1 MKHKVTWRIPTILL
15 TGFLGAGKTT
25 LLNRLIVHYK
35 SQRTVLLINEFGQV
49 GIDGKLLVQGDY
61 EKVELNKGSLFCL
74 CVRTDFIDAV
84 ERIAT
89 ELQPELLLIEATGLA
104 DTSEMENMLALPNL
118 REKIHL
124 QACVCLIDCQ
134 NFLKIKEFL
143 NAPISQVRSADLILI
158 NKTDLV
164 PETQV
169 EAVIQAVKDI
179 SSAAPILKTTFAEFS
194 LEQLDA
200 LHRPAITTQEA
211 PGEGRPDPVASFT
224 LEARGDFSQQ
234 GWDQFTAFVNPSLMR
249 LKGFISLEGRTYY
262 VDATNDYWTMT
273 LTSKAAPQT
282 NQLVLIGQTFQ
293 QHEVEER
300 FQACQKYRA

>member
-1 MKHKVTWRIPTILL
+1 MKHNVTRRIPTILL

-35 SQRTVLLINEFGQV
+35 SQRTVLLINESGQV
-49 GIDGKLLVQGDY
+49 GIDGKLLVEDDY
-61 EKVELNKGSLFCL
+61 EKVELNKGSLFCI
-74 CVRTDFIDAV
+74 CVRTDFIDEV

-143 NAPISQVRSADLILI
+143 NAPISQVRSADLVLI

-169 EAVIQAVKDI
+169 NDVIQAVRAI
-179 SSAAPILKTTFAEFS
+179 SDRVPILKTTFAKFP
-194 LEQLDA
+194 LKQLDS
-200 LHRPAITTQEA
+200 LRHPAIMAQEA
-211 PGEGRPDPVASFT
+211 PGEGQPDPVASFT
-224 LEARGDFSQQ
+224 LEAQGDFSQQ
-234 GWDQFTAFVNPSLMR
+234 GWDQFTAFVKPSLMR
-249 LKGFISLEGRTYY
+249 LKGFISLEGQTYY
-262 VDATNDYWTMT
+262 VDATSDNYSMT

-282 NQLVLIGQTFQ
+282 NQIVLIGQTFQ

-300 FQACQKYRA
+300 FHKCQKYRA